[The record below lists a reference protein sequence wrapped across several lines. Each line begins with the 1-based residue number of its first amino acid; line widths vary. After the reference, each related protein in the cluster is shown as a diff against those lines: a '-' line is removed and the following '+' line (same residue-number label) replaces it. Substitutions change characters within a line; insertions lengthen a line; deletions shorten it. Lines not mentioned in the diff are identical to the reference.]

1 MDALALARLLRQI
14 PEANQDQYDFGGY
27 ANKYGMMYKSPQ
39 DMALSHMA
47 TGQHGS
53 DEFKLPEHITFST
66 GSQYSAPDIQ
76 GGQWQS
82 GGTDRWQFTPSV
94 QNLNNATP
102 EQLADYFKNRERQ
115 NTFVKF
121 PNGSYVEGSQ

>member
-14 PEANQDQYDFGGY
+14 PEANPQGYDYSGY
-27 ANKYGMMYKSPQ
+27 VAKYGQPNQ
-39 DMALSHMA
+39 AN
-47 TGQHGS
+47 GQHLT
-53 DEFKLPEHITFST
+53 DEFKLPEHITYST

-82 GGTDRWQFTPSV
+82 GGTDRWQFTPSA
-94 QNLNNATP
+94 QNLKNATP

-115 NTFVKF
+115 NTFIKF
-121 PNGSYVEGSQ
+121 PNGSYVEGSK